1 MGDAVK
7 RDAGIV
13 QTSADGSVAVR
24 TFRSVVESLRISAAA
39 KRELIALHQR
49 ELDAERAAAEARCVA
64 PGLVDELRTF
74 TRGAAEI
81 GYAEALHDVASE
93 LQRYG
98 TDAERAAKAVAREAR
113 VHLTMATSRVPAL
126 LVDAAQDG
134 VFGRIEE
141 MRERDRLPR
150 GSSDRIGPSEFGP
163 APLAAAIVRQREAGI
178 TVTRVSDDADE
189 VKP

>member
-1 MGDAVK
+1 MTADKHITSQPTDAN
-7 RDAGIV
+7 
-13 QTSADGSVAVR
+13 SPAVR
-24 TFRSVVESLRISAAA
+24 TFRSVVESLRISVAA
-39 KRELIALHQR
+39 KRDLLDLHQR

-64 PGLVDELRTF
+64 PGLVDELRSL

-93 LQRYG
+93 FQRYG
-98 TDAERAAKAVAREAR
+98 TDAERAAEAVAHEAR
-113 VHLTMATSRVPAL
+113 VAMAMANGIVPGVL
-126 LVDAAQDG
+126 LDATYNG

-141 MRERDRLPR
+141 MRDRDRLPR
-150 GSSDRIGPSEFGP
+150 GSADRIGPSEFGP

-178 TVTRVSDDADE
+178 TVTRVSDADDE